1 MDKSSLSQKTRV
13 KKVLL
18 AILHHNKNLD
28 LNKFLK
34 KIDSNKLYFL
44 LIVVDGRFN
53 FKIQKK
59 IKNKIIFKK
68 KNKNAIPINR
78 NIAINYA
85 IKKKFDLIL
94 FLDSDIIPSH
104 NIVLNHI
111 KAHKKYNNFVG
122 IGGPVK
128 PSFKLQK
135 FNLWEFLDGKLSWF
149 QCINTNS
156 DVIVKSPYHIPT
168 CNVSFKVSYLK
179 KFKIRFNK
187 NLFTGEDAQFFNDLR
202 KKKLDSVLSHKCNVK
217 HKDRTSF
224 INFFFHHM
232 QWGKHQYYT
241 LYQKHFPK
249 KMFYIY
255 NMLFIFLYPLIFIF
269 VAAIQTFYVAIPW
282 IKINKLNFFLSPF
295 FFIIHFFKSIWTYY
309 ESFKFKYIFK

>member
-1 MDKSSLSQKTRV
+1 MNKSSLSQKTRV

-135 FNLWEFLDGKLSWF
+135 FNLWEFLDGKACPQSTE
-149 QCINTNS
+149 ISETNFNENKK
-156 DVIVKSPYHIPT
+156 IVGIIDLMGRDTELKENIP
-168 CNVSFKVSYLK
+168 
-179 KFKIRFNK
+179 
-187 NLFTGEDAQFFNDLR
+187 
-202 KKKLDSVLSHKCNVK
+202 
-217 HKDRTSF
+217 
-224 INFFFHHM
+224 
-232 QWGKHQYYT
+232 
-241 LYQKHFPK
+241 
-249 KMFYIY
+249 
-255 NMLFIFLYPLIFIF
+255 LFIIYADGT
-269 VAAIQTFYVAIPW
+269 VKKT
-282 IKINKLNFFLSPF
+282 IKLS
-295 FFIIHFFKSIWTYY
+295 Y
-309 ESFKFKYIFK
+309 